1 MTRRLTPLVV
11 VLGVLAIVPLASAAY
26 PAPFAAQGGEGLLS
40 KDGQVRFVAVGIG
53 GGQST
58 VINAID
64 RAEGSTLKKLTLSG
78 SFGVPQVTYR
88 GPAGGLFRDGSAFVL
103 QSTGYGATTRFV
115 VVGAR
120 ELDVRSTIELKG
132 AYAFDAL
139 SPDASRMYLIQ
150 HSSANDLEHYVV
162 RAYDLNAQKLLPGRI
177 ADKTQRSW
185 VMQGW
190 PVSRKES
197 ADGRWAYTLYA
208 NPGGYP
214 FIHALDTVA
223 GTAHC
228 IGIPWRASDGTQ
240 SVVFNLVLRLK
251 GRSLAVGPAGARAY
265 RLVNTTTWKVT
276 KPKQ

>member
-1 MTRRLTPLVV
+1 MTRRLAPLML
-11 VLGVLAIVPLASAAY
+11 VLGVLAIVPLAYAAY
-26 PAPFAAQGGEGLLS
+26 PVPFAAQGGEGLLS
-40 KDGQVRFVAVGIG
+40 KDGQIRFVAVRSG
-53 GGQST
+53 GGTST
-58 VINAID
+58 AINAID
-64 RAEGSTLKKLTLSG
+64 RTEGSVLKTLTVEG
-78 SFGVPQVTYR
+78 SFGVPQLTYQ

-103 QSTGYGATTRFV
+103 QTTGYGATTRFLV
-115 VVGAR
+115 LGAR
-120 ELDVRSTIELKG
+120 DLDVRQTIELKG

-139 SPDASRMYLIQ
+139 SPDASRMYLIS
-150 HSSANDLEHYVV
+150 HTSANDLEHYVV

-177 ADKTQRSW
+177 ADKTQKSW

-197 ADGRWAYTLYA
+197 ANGRWAYTLYA

-223 GTAHC
+223 GTARC
-228 IGIPWRASDGTQ
+228 IGIPWRQSDGTQ

-251 GRSLAVGPAGARAY
+251 GHSLVVATAGGGAY

-276 KPKQ
+276 KPKR

>member
-1 MTRRLTPLVV
+1 MSRKLAPIVAF
-11 VLGVLAIVPLASAAY
+11 LGALAIVPLASAAY
-26 PAPFAAQGGEGLLS
+26 PVPFAAQGGEGLLS
-40 KDGQVRFVAVGIG
+40 KDGQIRFVAVGTDG
-53 GGQST
+53 GHST
-58 VINAID
+58 TINAIE
-64 RAEGSTLKKLTLSG
+64 RGEGSTLKTLTVPG
-78 SFGVPQVTYR
+78 SFGVPQLTYR

-103 QSTGYGATTRFV
+103 QTTGYGATTRFLV
-115 VVGAR
+115 LGAR
-120 ELDVRSTIELKG
+120 DLDVRQTVALKG

-150 HSSANDLEHYVV
+150 HTSANDLEHYVV
-162 RAYDLNAQKLLPGRI
+162 RAYDLNAQKLLPERI
-177 ADKTQRSW
+177 ADKTQKSW

-223 GTAHC
+223 GTARC

-240 SVVFNLVLRLK
+240 SVVFNLTLRLK
-251 GRSLAVGPAGARAY
+251 GQSLVVGPAGARAY

-276 KPKQ
+276 KPKR

>member
-1 MTRRLTPLVV
+1 MTRRLAPLVL
-11 VLGVLAIVPLASAAY
+11 VLGVLAVVPLAYAAY
-26 PAPFAAQGGEGLLS
+26 PVPFAAQGGEGLLS
-40 KDGQVRFVAVGIG
+40 KDGQIRFVAVRTG

-58 VINAID
+58 AINAID
-64 RAEGSTLKKLTLSG
+64 RSEGSVLKTLTVQG
-78 SFGVPQVTYR
+78 SFGVPQLTYQ

-103 QSTGYGATTRFV
+103 QTTGYGATTRFLV
-115 VVGAR
+115 LGAR
-120 ELDVRSTIELKG
+120 DLDVRQTIALKG

-139 SPDASRMYLIQ
+139 SPDASRMYLIE
-150 HSSANDLEHYVV
+150 HATANDLEHYVV

-177 ADKTQRSW
+177 ADKTQKSW

-223 GTAHC
+223 GTARC

-240 SVVFNLVLRLK
+240 SVVFSLTLRLK
-251 GRSLAVGPAGARAY
+251 GQSLVVGPAGARAY

-276 KPKQ
+276 KPRR